1 MTALMLG
8 SLIGTLISAV
18 WYGLVAKS

>member
-1 MTALMLG
+1 MTALMVG